1 MNTHIII
8 ITTCPNLEESRKLA
22 QGLVQQKLAA
32 CVQLGQIESVYRF
45 EGKVEDEKEYRL
57 YIKTKRDLFDQ
68 VKEYIL
74 LHHSYKLPQIVA
86 ISIVEGFDKYLQW
99 IDANT
104 AESIQ

>member
-45 EGKVEDEKEYRL
+45 
-57 YIKTKRDLFDQ
+57 I
-68 VKEYIL
+68 
-74 LHHSYKLPQIVA
+74 
-86 ISIVEGFDKYLQW
+86 
-99 IDANT
+99 N
-104 AESIQ
+104 